1 MDYLLVEEMSNE
13 QDKNVKDLVFV
24 YFIYPCVFYI

>member
-13 QDKNVKDLVFV
+13 QDTNLKDTLFI
-24 YFIYPCVFYI
+24 YFILLCI